1 MSAAPSHLTHAE
13 TPSQIESVF
22 YAVHD
27 SLLSGVVS
35 HYDSDPPPVPET
47 ENRTVLQRIKCPP
60 ADCTEPSGRGGE
72 HEGGREASAA
82 LDTCD
87 ESSLAS
93 QFESLRAS
101 IASQLQRTPAASPP
115 VFFKPD
121 DAGYPPVLLREA
133 SDSTCALQAE
143 AIEERAAP
151 TLTIDRPTVCTSAEE
166 NTVLINAR
174 KPACE
179 PNPAAANASDAGR
192 LASGNARQAV
202 KGKLKKTPRMHL
214 PESSEV
220 VFGYQAMREALESHR
235 RHYEAARSQI
245 RISHGLKPEAAP
257 TKPKAP
263 HLCAASTKT
272 SGPTLATATRSRKLP
287 EMGEGSDG
295 VEGELSKL
303 RAARGSQT
311 SGRNAKAKPRAGS
324 TRGGGGAGKLPLK
337 KPSQTEQANI
347 VPVLA
352 PGRPPTFETIRQTER
367 MVAAANLPEPVLPP
381 EDPPP
386 ASAIG
391 SGPPPQAVSI
401 ASLQDEARQ
410 AKLLCRMRLNSD
422 SIYRKTLS
430 ALN

>member
-1 MSAAPSHLTHAE
+1 MHHRPNMSSPLSPLFCSPPCSLLALETPFQTVHHLTFSSREHLKNAYFSRPQLQEPHEDEFNALNRDFARLRESIRAELGYETMVPARQPEHSCMPPAPETVSQSQPIQPMSAAPSHLTHAAA
-13 TPSQIESVF
+13 PSPIESVF

-35 HYDSDPPPVPET
+35 HYDNDPPPVPET
-47 ENRTVLQRIKCPP
+47 ENRTVLQRIKFPP
-60 ADCTEPSGRGGE
+60 TDCTEPSGRGGE

-82 LDTCD
+82 LDTCE

-133 SDSTCALQAE
+133 SDSMCALQAE

-202 KGKLKKTPRMHL
+202 KGKLKKTPK
-214 PESSEV
+214 S
-220 VFGYQAMREALESHR
+220 ALS
-235 RHYEAARSQI
+235 
-245 RISHGLKPEAAP
+245 P
-257 TKPKAP
+257 
-263 HLCAASTKT
+263 
-272 SGPTLATATRSRKLP
+272 
-287 EMGEGSDG
+287 
-295 VEGELSKL
+295 
-303 RAARGSQT
+303 
-311 SGRNAKAKPRAGS
+311 N
-324 TRGGGGAGKLPLK
+324 
-337 KPSQTEQANI
+337 
-347 VPVLA
+347 
-352 PGRPPTFETIRQTER
+352 
-367 MVAAANLPEPVLPP
+367 
-381 EDPPP
+381 
-386 ASAIG
+386 
-391 SGPPPQAVSI
+391 
-401 ASLQDEARQ
+401 DEARSTV
-410 AKLLCRMRLNSD
+410 L
-422 SIYRKTLS
+422 
-430 ALN
+430 

>member
-1 MSAAPSHLTHAE
+1 M
-13 TPSQIESVF
+13 
-22 YAVHD
+22 
-27 SLLSGVVS
+27 
-35 HYDSDPPPVPET
+35 
-47 ENRTVLQRIKCPP
+47 
-60 ADCTEPSGRGGE
+60 
-72 HEGGREASAA
+72 
-82 LDTCD
+82 
-87 ESSLAS
+87 
-93 QFESLRAS
+93 
-101 IASQLQRTPAASPP
+101 
-115 VFFKPD
+115 
-121 DAGYPPVLLREA
+121 
-133 SDSTCALQAE
+133 
-143 AIEERAAP
+143 
-151 TLTIDRPTVCTSAEE
+151 
-166 NTVLINAR
+166 
-174 KPACE
+174 
-179 PNPAAANASDAGR
+179 
-192 LASGNARQAV
+192 
-202 KGKLKKTPRMHL
+202 
-214 PESSEV
+214 
-220 VFGYQAMREALESHR
+220 FGYQAMREALESHR

-263 HLCAASTKT
+263 HHCTASTKT

-337 KPSQTEQANI
+337 KPSQTEQVGNQCGVLHYLSWSRCGIVRACHMHFVRHCSYGGYLSAAYPGSTSLQANI